1 MNDILNLEKSVS
13 SQRGKIPTKKTDSG
27 SDYKDT
33 AAYIVSRALYNKK
46 YSMNGGNSNGI

>member
-13 SQRGKIPTKKTDSG
+13 SRSENFPVNFWFAVRNKVVIT
-27 SDYKDT
+27 
-33 AAYIVSRALYNKK
+33 YIVSSALYNKK